1 MKPEQLRSLLI
12 RFGLSLVFSI
22 ALILGISEGYYL
34 LTRDSTSRA
43 PEIIEL
49 VIPAGTS
56 ESIALGQSVLGIPKS
71 LVFVMGDTLIVKNQD
86 SVAHELGPLWI
97 PAESS
102 ASLVMEKASD
112 QTIRCSFQTTNYMG
126 MTVKE
131 AVTWKSRLGAL
142 WYGGPPMLMFMLVYS
157 YLFFPMKEEKT
168 AAPDSDLLTPDGVR
182 SHKG

>member
-1 MKPEQLRSLLI
+1 MTPEHLRNFFI
-12 RFGLSLVFSI
+12 RFSISLIFSV

-43 PEIIEL
+43 PELIEL

-56 ESIALGQSVLGIPKS
+56 QSIALGQTVLGIPKS
-71 LVFVMGDTLIVKNQD
+71 MVFVMGDTLIVKNQD

-97 PAESS
+97 PAEST

-112 QTIRCSFQTTNYMG
+112 QAIRCSFQTTNYMG

-142 WYGGPPMLMFMLVYS
+142 WYGVPPMLMFMLVYS
-157 YLFFPMKEEKT
+157 YLFFPMKDKKT
-168 AAPDSDLLTPDGVR
+168 DTPGMDLLTPDGIG
-182 SHKG
+182 SNKS